1 MKSYFYI
8 KANKT
13 FHWQQRGC
21 QDNSLLIVTESTNF
35 EGK

>member
-1 MKSYFYI
+1 MKIYFHI

-13 FHWQQRGC
+13 FPWQQRGC

-35 EGK
+35 EDK